1 MIPHFSF
8 REYDRLASLASANQ
22 DTKDVTLNKLYQ
34 HQYQHHCI
42 AAFEHAV
49 MQASQY
55 QNPTLPST
63 LHEGEA
69 IDQIR
74 EREIKESSIEA
85 EEAERRRAKK
95 A

>member
-1 MIPHFSF
+1 
-8 REYDRLASLASANQ
+8 
-22 DTKDVTLNKLYQ
+22 
-34 HQYQHHCI
+34 
-42 AAFEHAV
+42 

-55 QNPTLPST
+55 QNPTWPST

-74 EREIKESSIEA
+74 EPEIKESSIEA

-95 A
+95 AWSRETTF